1 MGVGMK
7 RGSTMPVKTN
17 FMLGVDSYKVDFNF
31 VQSKSGSNDRVAV
44 IILFDANK
52 KSLAELHF
60 YPGLTSFSVSEQ
72 PDHVDILM
80 SSNHFNEVY
89 QVLRGEKPLYITFF
103 RDDKS
108 KVLNNVWFGTSS
120 NETVG
125 EEEGKGT

>member
-1 MGVGMK
+1 
-7 RGSTMPVKTN
+7 MPVKTN

-31 VQSKSGSNDRVAV
+31 VQSKSGSSDRVAV

-52 KSLAELHF
+52 KNLAELHF
-60 YPGLTSFSVSEQ
+60 YPSLTGFTVSEQ